1 MRVLLQRVTRAQVT
15 VDGNVTGAI
24 EHGFVALV
32 GITHTDTEAEVD
44 ALARKTAVLRVFDD
58 DDGKMNR
65 SILDIGGAVL
75 VVSQF
80 TLYADA
86 KGQRRPSYLMA
97 ARPEQA
103 EPMVALFCRKLRD
116 QGVQKIAT
124 GVFGAMMQVELVND
138 GPVSIWLDSVDHTS
152 AAKQQ

>member
-1 MRVLLQRVTRAQVT
+1 MLLQRVSRGQVT
-15 VDGNVTGAI
+15 VGGEVTGAI
-24 EHGFVALV
+24 GHGFVALV
-32 GITHTDTEAEVD
+32 GITHTDTAAEVD

-58 DDGKMNR
+58 EAGKMNR
-65 SILDIGGAVL
+65 SILDVGGSVL

-103 EPMVALFCRKLRD
+103 EPMVELFCHKLRE
-116 QGVQKIAT
+116 QGIQKVET

-138 GPVSIWLDSVDHTS
+138 GPVTIWLDSADHTGG
-152 AAKQQ
+152 AK